1 MRNRLSRPDTAAWF
15 VCLLLLAG
23 ATRAAPPAYLVDSS
37 QARDRITVYADFLAD
52 PGGQLTLNDIRTTP
66 DSAFT
71 PASGSRERIGFTRDV
86 IWVRLA
92 LKNTSDAPL
101 RRFLNLI
108 PGLFRQTTLF
118 FPSEQGYQQRLA
130 GNDLSPPWADIPAR
144 HQVFDLTLPPD
155 QVEVYYLRIQPALAA
170 NFSIV
175 LADALNQP
183 LISRGDD
190 LALLVLGGIVI
201 GLMLFNLGL
210 WVSSRQPANLYYSAF
225 QLCLLLTCLVSSG
238 FIGVR
243 FIPMPGFQSITEIML
258 EFAAVVLSAQFTR
271 HFLNLKATLPWLDRG
286 LRLLSG
292 SAVLLALMCLALP
305 TYIAGML
312 AYGMLFLSS
321 IVFVFVGFRALS
333 QQVAQARLYL
343 AARAT
348 LVGSVML
355 AILAG
360 FGVLPLDVHLPL
372 LILAAGAVEAVLFA
386 AGLTVLREIQMR
398 RDFQRSQQQ
407 AMEELTWQTRN
418 DTLSRVSHE
427 IRTPM
432 SGILGMA
439 ELLTD
444 TPLTPNQKECVRS
457 IRSAGENLLR
467 VINDV
472 LEYSRLE
479 QGDANVNRDQFDL
492 SEVVMD
498 AMDLF
503 RERAEEKRMELIA
516 HIHTNVPTRVEG
528 DPNKLRQTLTNILG
542 TCIREGM
549 EGEIVVDVS
558 RDTSGRANHIRFE
571 LEGSA
576 LQHCGDFLA
585 PLIRSTTGNQ
595 EDGTSLSLSIARQ
608 LTEAMNGDCGL
619 RESRRQGTVCW
630 ISLPLPAAASD
641 ETTEPTDPGI
651 LLGRSMLVVD
661 DSSTVTRVIRQ
672 QALNWGMRVT
682 VSLDPRE
689 ALASIRT
696 QANLGEP
703 YDIVLLDHHMPGIS
717 GMQLAAR
724 IHEDPV
730 ITHPL
735 VLVMLTGVQ
744 DAPTATNARNVGI
757 HKVLS
762 KPVSGPRLKQ
772 ALSEAM
778 GMITPRSDDAAD
790 GIMPDPGLRILVAE
804 DHLLSQKV
812 IRGMLAK
819 LNLEPDVVSNGA
831 EAVEAIQKTDYDLV
845 LMDCEMPQMDGFEAT
860 RRIRDWERMH
870 GRRPLPIIAL
880 TAHILRE
887 HKERSMASGMNAHV
901 AKPVELGALA
911 EVIVRFT
918 RPAAGGPAPE
928 TPHANAGK
936 PE

>member
-1 MRNRLSRPDTAAWF
+1 MRHRLSRPDALIWLA
-15 VCLLLLAG
+15 CLLLFTTA
-23 ATRAAPPAYLVDSS
+23 AQAAPPAYLVDSE
-37 QARDRITVYADFLAD
+37 QRLDRITVYADFLHD

-71 PASGSRERIGFTRDV
+71 PASGSRERIGFTSDI
-86 IWVRLA
+86 IWLRLA
-92 LKNTSDAPL
+92 LKNTSDEPL
-101 RRFLNLI
+101 QRFLNLI

-118 FPSEQGYQQRLA
+118 YPDGQGYQQRAA
-130 GNDLSPPWADIPAR
+130 GNDLSPPWADVPAR
-144 HQVFDLTLPPD
+144 HQVFDLTLPAGKV
-155 QVEVYYLRIQPALAA
+155 QVFYLRIQPALAA

-175 LADALNQP
+175 LADARNQP
-183 LISRGDD
+183 LISQTNDV
-190 LALLVLGGIVI
+190 LLLILGGIVV

-210 WVSSRQPANLYYSAF
+210 WVSSRQPANVFYSAF

-238 FIGVR
+238 FLGVR
-243 FIPMPGFQSITEIML
+243 YLPMPGMQAIVEILL
-258 EFAAVVLSAQFTR
+258 EFAAVALSAQFTR
-271 HFLNLKATLPWLDRG
+271 HFLNLRLTLPWLDRA
-286 LRLLSG
+286 L
-292 SAVLLALMCLALP
+292 AVLAAGALLLALVSLALP
-305 TYIAGML
+305 TYLAGMI
-312 AYGMLFLSS
+312 AYGLLFISS
-321 IVFVFVGFRALS
+321 VGFVFVGFQALTRE
-333 QQVAQARLYL
+333 VAQARLYL

-348 LVGSVML
+348 LVCSVML

-360 FGVLPLDVHLPL
+360 FGVVPLDIHLPL
-372 LILAAGAVEAVLFA
+372 LILAAAAVEAVLFA
-386 AGLTVLREIQMR
+386 GGLTVMRELEMR
-398 RDFQRSQQQ
+398 RDFQRNQKV

-439 ELLTD
+439 ELLSD

-479 QGDANVNRDQFDL
+479 QGEADVNRDQFDL

-498 AMDLF
+498 AMELF

-516 HIHTNVPTRVEG
+516 HIHTNVPARVEG

-542 TCIREGM
+542 TCIREGTD
-549 EGEIVVDVS
+549 GEIVVDVS

-576 LQHCGDFLA
+576 LQHCGEFLA
-585 PLIRSTTGNQ
+585 PLIQTTTDAQ
-595 EDGTSLSLSIARQ
+595 ENGTSLSLSIARQ
-608 LTEAMNGDCGL
+608 LTETMNGECGL

-641 ETTEPTDPGI
+641 DNGEPADPGI

-778 GMITPRSDDAAD
+778 GMITPRADDDAD
-790 GIMPDPGLRILVAE
+790 GIMPDPTLRILVAE

-812 IRGMLAK
+812 IRGMLGK
-819 LNLEPDVVSNGA
+819 LNIEPDIVSNGA
-831 EAVEAIQKTDYDLV
+831 EAVEAVRTHDYDLV

-860 RRIRDWERMH
+860 RRIRDWERLKS
-870 GRRPLPIIAL
+870 RRPLPIIAL

-918 RPAAGGPAPE
+918 RPASGAPAPE
-928 TPHANAGK
+928 TPHASDDRPG
-936 PE
+936 